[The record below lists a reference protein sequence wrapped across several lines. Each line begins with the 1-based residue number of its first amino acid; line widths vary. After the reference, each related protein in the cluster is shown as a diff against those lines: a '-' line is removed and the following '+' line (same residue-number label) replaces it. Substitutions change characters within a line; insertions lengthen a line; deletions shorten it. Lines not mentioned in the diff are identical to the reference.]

1 MHGYIEHTIDYT
13 LLLYIYYIYL
23 YFPGCRCVCVCVQL
37 HCNYCEILLQRI
49 FYDGCC
55 FLPSPSRFRS
65 TFTSTS
71 TVTLHVRKYYIC
83 YMLYARCYMYVW
95 AGGVV
100 RLIVLGARWVGFF
113 SFLRKSQK
121 QNTFWWWW
129 PTGKFILVLFSSA
142 GFWLLSPTHDIF
154 LLLSPETFELMRPG
168 LPRNNVFYL
177 CNVTE
182 SHEDCKAVSYYN
194 DTSPKK

>member
-95 AGGVV
+95 AGGAW
-100 RLIVLGARWVGFF
+100 LGSLCSVLGGWA
-113 SFLRKSQK
+113 SFL
-121 QNTFWWWW
+121 FC
-129 PTGKFILVLFSSA
+129 GKAKNKTLFDGDGQQANLFSSYFLVRA
-142 GFWLLSPTHDIF
+142 FGFCLPLMIFSFCFHQRLLNWCAQACQEIMCFIF
-154 LLLSPETFELMRPG
+154 VM
-168 LPRNNVFYL
+168 
-177 CNVTE
+177 
-182 SHEDCKAVSYYN
+182 
-194 DTSPKK
+194 